1 MELIILGSGGA
12 TPTPKPF
19 CQCSSCKKA
28 RRLGEPYK
36 RNGSSLFI
44 EDINGVI
51 DCGEDIG
58 DSLNRRSIKQI
69 DNLFITH
76 WHPDH
81 TFGLRSVLQAN
92 FNFLKNKNEHPIN
105 IYIPKKSYEILME
118 KFAAID
124 YFINVQKAGILHL
137 VDDGDNFQLGDIK
150 ISVVGYVGKG
160 SDTCA
165 YLIEH
170 KGKKAIYSPCDTI
183 SFEQHKKFNDL
194 DLLITECGAFSYV
207 PDEISF
213 KDMINR
219 LREIKPKKTIIT
231 HIEEIELNTWG
242 EKHFN
247 DMKKHYKDVKFD
259 YAYDGMKIKL

>member
-12 TPTPKPF
+12 SPTPKSF
-19 CQCSSCKKA
+19 CQCSACKKA
-28 RRLGEPYK
+28 RKLGEPYK
-36 RNGSSLFI
+36 RNSSSLFI
-44 EDINGVI
+44 KDINAVV
-51 DCGEDIG
+51 DCGEDIS
-58 DSLNRRSIKQI
+58 DSLNRRDIKTI

-81 TFGLRSVLQAN
+81 TFGLRAVLQAN
-92 FNFLKNKNEHPIN
+92 FNFLKNKNDHPIN

-124 YFINVQKAGILHL
+124 YFINVQKAGTLHL
-137 VDDGDNFQLGDIK
+137 VDDGDNFQLGDIN
-150 ISVVGYVGKG
+150 ISVVGYGGKE

-170 KGKKAIYSPCDTI
+170 NGKRALYSPCDTI
-183 SFEQHKKFNDL
+183 SFARYKDFSEL
-194 DLLITECGAFSYV
+194 DLLITECGAFSHV

-219 LREIKPKKTIIT
+219 LREIKPKKIIIT
-231 HIEEIELNTWG
+231 HIEEIELNVWG
-242 EKHFN
+242 EKYFN
-247 DMKKHYKDVKFD
+247 DIKKQCQDVKFD
-259 YAYDGMKIKL
+259 YAFDGMKINL

>member
-1 MELIILGSGGA
+1 M
-12 TPTPKPF
+12 
-19 CQCSSCKKA
+19 Q
-28 RRLGEPYK
+28 
-36 RNGSSLFI
+36 
-44 EDINGVI
+44 
-51 DCGEDIG
+51 
-58 DSLNRRSIKQI
+58 
-69 DNLFITH
+69 
-76 WHPDH
+76 
-81 TFGLRSVLQAN
+81 
-92 FNFLKNKNEHPIN
+92 NKNDHPID

-124 YFINVQKAGILHL
+124 YFVNVQKAGTLHL
-137 VDDGDNFQLGDIK
+137 VDDGDSFQIGDIK
-150 ISVVGYVGKG
+150 ISVVGYKGKG

-219 LREIKPKKTIIT
+219 CREIKPKKTIIT

-242 EKHFN
+242 EKHFES
-247 DMKKHYKDVKFD
+247 MKKEYPDVKFD

>member
-19 CQCSSCKKA
+19 CQCLACKKA
-28 RRLGEPYK
+28 RKFGEPYK
-36 RNGSSLFI
+36 RNSSSLFI
-44 EDINGVI
+44 KDINAVI
-51 DCGEDIG
+51 DCGEDIA
-58 DSLNRRSIKQI
+58 DSLNRRNIKTI
-69 DNLFITH
+69 DRLFITH

-81 TFGLRSVLQAN
+81 AFGLRPILQAN
-92 FNFLKNKNEHPIN
+92 FDFLKNKYEHPID
-105 IYIPKKSYEILME
+105 IYIPKKSYEILIE

-124 YFINVQKAGILHL
+124 YFINVQKAGTLHL
-137 VDDGDNFQLGDIK
+137 VDGGDKFKIGDVNV
-150 ISVVGYVGKG
+150 SVIGYKGKG

-165 YLIEH
+165 YLIEQNN
-170 KGKKAIYSPCDTI
+170 KKALYSPCDTI
-183 SFEQHKKFNDL
+183 SFERYKDFQDL
-194 DLLITECGAFSYV
+194 DVLITECGAFSYV

-213 KDMINR
+213 KDMIYR

-242 EKHFN
+242 EKYFN
-247 DMKKHYKDVKFD
+247 DTKKQYPDIKFD